1 MRQQKFCRHGEDHD
15 RFILLALLK
24 EGPLSSDELTEK
36 VNSIVQQ
43 VTLFGM
49 NLAHSLVRSLGFNP
63 DRERNERLDSPLHEK
78 KREHRQDFEIAA
90 EVEKPLTRG
99 LVVVTETGKLALTEA
114 GEEEAK
120 RCVAHIEQMAQKLDA
135 NLLSSSAAARN
146 TVVADFFLALMKLIA
161 GFLSGSVGL
170 IADGADAAI
179 DTASAAVVWLGIKF
193 RKELVGTFVIIVM
206 MFVTSGSIGFES
218 LTKVLA
224 AVTTSIPPLSM
235 PYLVILV
242 ESLALIAAVLLGL
255 YQRFVGKRTGSLAL
269 ISQSVDSKNHIY
281 VAAAVIIGAVFSIFG
296 IHYVDALI
304 GAYIAVRILKDGA
317 VLTGEA
323 VSSLKGETPDLAR
336 YPAPLEQ
343 HWEQSKLESFRG
355 WILYAVAEHHL
366 RTKDELIETLN
377 RVFKPGYLPLLHEL
391 SFDLARGID
400 FDREFDMLIK
410 PLLTKKLL
418 RQDGDAFLL
427 TREGKQNVRRIVEHM
442 RYHQND

>member
-1 MRQQKFCRHGEDHD
+1 MRHQKFGCHGEDHD
-15 RFILLALLK
+15 KFILMALLK
-24 EGPLSSDELTEK
+24 EGPLSSDDLKDK

-43 VTLFGM
+43 FTLFGM

-63 DRERNERLDSPLHEK
+63 DRDRGESRTSRMKEK
-78 KREHRQDFEIAA
+78 KRKHRQDFEVDA
-90 EVEKPLTRG
+90 EVDALVKRG

-120 RCVAHIEQMAQKLDA
+120 HCLAKVQQMAQKLDA

-146 TVVADFFLALMKLIA
+146 TTVADFFLALMKLVA

-170 IADGADAAI
+170 IADGADATI

-193 RKELVGTFVIIVM
+193 RKELVGTFVIITM
-206 MFVTSGSIGFES
+206 MFVTAGSVGFES
-218 LTKVLA
+218 LTKVAA
-224 AVTTSIPPLSM
+224 AVTASIPPLTM
-235 PYLVILV
+235 PYLVIVV
-242 ESLALIAAVLLGL
+242 ESLALIAATLLGL

-317 VLTGEA
+317 ELTGEA
-323 VSSLKGETPDLAR
+323 LSSLKGETPDLAR
-336 YPAPLEQ
+336 YPAPLEK

-355 WILYAVAEHHL
+355 WILYAIAEHHL
-366 RTKDELIETLN
+366 RTKDELIEALN
-377 RVFKPGYLPLLHEL
+377 RVFKPGYLPLLNEL
-391 SFDLARGID
+391 YFDLAGGID
-400 FDREFDMLIK
+400 FDREFDALME
-410 PLLTKKLL
+410 PLLTQKLL
-418 RQDGDAFLL
+418 RQDGAAFLL
-427 TREGKQNVRRIVEHM
+427 TREGQRNVRRIVEHM
-442 RYHQND
+442 RYHQTE

>member
-1 MRQQKFCRHGEDHD
+1 MRHQKFGRHGEDHD
-15 RFILLALLK
+15 KFILMALLK
-24 EGPLSSDELTEK
+24 EGPLSSDDLKDK

-43 VTLFGM
+43 FTLFGM

-63 DRERNERLDSPLHEK
+63 DRDRGESRTSRMKET
-78 KREHRQDFEIAA
+78 KRKHWQDFEVEA
-90 EVEKPLTRG
+90 EVDALVKRG

-114 GEEEAK
+114 GKEEAK
-120 RCVAHIEQMAQKLDA
+120 RCMAQIQQMAQKLDV

-146 TVVADFFLALMKLIA
+146 TTVTDFFLALMKLVA

-170 IADGADAAI
+170 IADGADATI

-206 MFVTSGSIGFES
+206 MFVTAGGVGFES
-218 LTKVLA
+218 LTKVAA
-224 AVTTSIPPLSM
+224 AVTASIPPLAM
-235 PYLVILV
+235 PYLVIVV

-281 VAAAVIIGAVFSIFG
+281 VAAAVIIGAIFSIFG

-317 VLTGEA
+317 GLTGEA
-323 VSSLKGETPDLAR
+323 LSSLKGETPDLAR
-336 YPAPLEQ
+336 YPAPLEK

-355 WILYAVAEHHL
+355 WILYAIAEQHL
-366 RTKDELIETLN
+366 RTKGELIEALN
-377 RVFKPGYLPLLHEL
+377 QVFKPGYLPLLNEL

-400 FDREFDMLIK
+400 FDREFDALME

-427 TREGKQNVRRIVEHM
+427 TKEGERNVRRIVEHM
-442 RYHQND
+442 RYHQNE

>member
-1 MRQQKFCRHGEDHD
+1 MRHQKFGRHGEDHD
-15 RFILLALLK
+15 KFILMALLK
-24 EGPLSSDELTEK
+24 EGPLSSDDLKDK

-43 VTLFGM
+43 FTLFGM

-63 DRERNERLDSPLHEK
+63 DRDRSKSRTSRMKET
-78 KREHRQDFEIAA
+78 KRKHRQDFEVEA
-90 EVEKPLTRG
+90 EVEKLLTCG

-120 RCVAHIEQMAQKLDA
+120 RCMAQIQQMAQKLDA

-146 TVVADFFLALMKLIA
+146 TTVTDFFLALMKLVA

-170 IADGADAAI
+170 IADGADATI

-206 MFVTSGSIGFES
+206 MFVTAGGVGFES
-218 LTKVLA
+218 LTKVVA
-224 AVTTSIPPLSM
+224 AVTASIPPLSM
-235 PYLVILV
+235 PYLVIVV

-281 VAAAVIIGAVFSIFG
+281 VAAAVIIGAIFSIFG

-317 VLTGEA
+317 GLTGEA
-323 VSSLKGETPDLAR
+323 LSSLKGETPDLAR
-336 YPAPLEQ
+336 YPAPLEK

-355 WILYAVAEHHL
+355 WIVYAIAEQHL
-366 RTKDELIETLN
+366 RTKGELIEALN
-377 RVFKPGYLPLLHEL
+377 RVFKPGYLPLLNEL

-400 FDREFDMLIK
+400 FDREFDALME

-427 TREGKQNVRRIVEHM
+427 TGEGERSVRRIVEHM
-442 RYHQND
+442 RYHQNA

>member
-1 MRQQKFCRHGEDHD
+1 MRYKKCGRHGEDHD
-15 RFILLALLK
+15 RFILMALLK
-24 EGPLSSDELTEK
+24 EGPLSSDELTVK
-36 VNSIVQQ
+36 VNSINQQ
-43 VTLFGM
+43 FTLFGM

-63 DRERNERLDSPLHEK
+63 DRERGESHRTRIKEK
-78 KREHRQDFEIAA
+78 KREHQQDFEVEA
-90 EVEKPLTRG
+90 EVEKLLTRG
-99 LVVVTETGKLALTEA
+99 LVVVTETGKLTLTDA

-120 RCVAHIEQMAQKLDA
+120 RCVAKIQQVAQKLDA

-146 TVVADFFLALMKLIA
+146 TVVADFFLALMKLVA

-193 RKELVGTFVIIVM
+193 RKELVGTFVIIIM
-206 MFVTSGSIGFES
+206 MFVTAGSVGFES
-218 LTKVLA
+218 LTKVVV
-224 AVTTSIPPLSM
+224 AVTASIPPLSM
-235 PYLVILV
+235 PYLVIVV
-242 ESLALIAAVLLGL
+242 ESFALIAAALLGL

-296 IHYVDALI
+296 IHYIDALI
-304 GAYIAVRILKDGA
+304 GAYIAVRIFKDGA
-317 VLTGEA
+317 GLTGEA

-336 YPAPLEQ
+336 YPAPLEK

-355 WILYAVAEHHL
+355 WILYAIAEQHL
-366 RTKDELIETLN
+366 RTKNELLEALN
-377 RVFKPGYLPLLHEL
+377 RVFKPGYLPLLNEL

-400 FDREFDMLIK
+400 FDREFDALME
-410 PLLTKKLL
+410 PLLTQKLL

-427 TREGKQNVRRIVEHM
+427 TRTGERSVRRIVEHM
-442 RYHQND
+442 RYHQNE